1 MAYIQSWTYRPP
13 LYHPV
18 APPVLPGGRSSVK
31 RLLWVG
37 KSRIAGK
44 GLFTAQDIKKGTR
57 ILQYIKRLASMR
69 K

>member
-1 MAYIQSWTYRPP
+1 M
-13 LYHPV
+13 
-18 APPVLPGGRSSVK
+18 K

-44 GLFTAQDIKKGTR
+44 GLFTAQDIKKGTP
-57 ILQYIKRLASMR
+57 ILQYIGEKIAKAESEKRLASMR